1 MSDVVPTPQER
12 IDALRGG
19 LFSIWA
25 RWDSVSDSPHLL
37 TPLARAMA
45 RAMAR
50 EALQSLL
57 EAYPDDLFYTKLL
70 ADMEAA
76 AQAAACTP
84 RGEG

>member
-1 MSDVVPTPQER
+1 MSDVKPTPQER

-25 RWDSVSDSPHLL
+25 RWDSVSDSPHLQ
-37 TPLARAMA
+37 TALARAMV
-45 RAMAR
+45 R

-76 AQAAACTP
+76 E
-84 RGEG
+84 R